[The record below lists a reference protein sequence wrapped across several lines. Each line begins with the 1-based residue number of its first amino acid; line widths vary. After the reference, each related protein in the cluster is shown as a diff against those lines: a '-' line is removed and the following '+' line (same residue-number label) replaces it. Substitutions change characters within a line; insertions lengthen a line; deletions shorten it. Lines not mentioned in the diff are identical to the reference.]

1 MAMSAKI
8 AVPNS
13 LAGSLLVAMP
23 QMSDP
28 RFERAVI
35 FMCAHNEE
43 GAMGLVINKLFEQL
57 SFGDLLDQLEIP
69 SGPRTQQIRV
79 HAGGPV
85 EAGRG
90 FVLHSDDY
98 LREGTMPVDSGF
110 ALTAT
115 TDILRAIATTD
126 AKRRPAL
133 VVGFAA
139 ETENVVAH
147 AQKKLVAKGCDWI
160 LANDV
165 SEGTHTFGGDSNAV
179 HLVTANAVEDW
190 PRMSKPEVAARLA
203 ERIAAA
209 FSETS
214 SKKNAKKGS

>member
-35 FMCAHNEE
+35 YMCAHNEE
-43 GAMGLVINKLFEQL
+43 GAKGLVINKLFDQL

-115 TDILRAIATTD
+115 TDILRAIADGDGPRTS
-126 AKRRPAL
+126 
-133 VVGFAA
+133 
-139 ETENVVAH
+139 
-147 AQKKLVAKGCDWI
+147 I
-160 LANDV
+160 LALGYAGWGPGQLEQEFVANGWLHVPADPELVFGADLEHKWLLALNKLGV
-165 SEGTHTFGGDSNAV
+165 SPSV
-179 HLVTANAVEDW
+179 L
-190 PRMSKPEVAARLA
+190 
-203 ERIAAA
+203 
-209 FSETS
+209 S
-214 SKKNAKKGS
+214 SQAGHA

>member
-35 FMCAHNEE
+35 YMCAHNEE
-43 GAMGLVINKLFEQL
+43 GAMGLVINKLFDQL

-115 TDILRAIATTD
+115 TDILRAIADGDGPRTS
-126 AKRRPAL
+126 
-133 VVGFAA
+133 
-139 ETENVVAH
+139 
-147 AQKKLVAKGCDWI
+147 I
-160 LANDV
+160 LALGYAGWGPGQLEQEFVANGWLHVPADPELVFGADLEHKWLLALNKLGV
-165 SEGTHTFGGDSNAV
+165 SPSV
-179 HLVTANAVEDW
+179 L
-190 PRMSKPEVAARLA
+190 
-203 ERIAAA
+203 
-209 FSETS
+209 S
-214 SKKNAKKGS
+214 SQAGHA

>member
-1 MAMSAKI
+1 MSAKI

-43 GAMGLVINKLFEQL
+43 GAMGLVVNKLFDQL
-57 SFGDLLDQLEIP
+57 SFGDLLDQLEIAA
-69 SGPRTQQIRV
+69 GPRMQQIRV

-98 LREGTMPVDSGF
+98 LHEGTMPVDSGF

-115 TDILRAIATTD
+115 TDILRALAEGEGPRTSIL
-126 AKRRPAL
+126 AL
-133 VVGFAA
+133 GYAGWGPGQLEQEFAA
-139 ETENVVAH
+139 NGWLHVPADPE
-147 AQKKLVAKGCDWI
+147 LV
-160 LANDV
+160 
-165 SEGTHTFGGDSNAV
+165 FGGDLE
-179 HLVTANAVEDW
+179 HKWL
-190 PRMSKPEVAARLA
+190 LA
-203 ERIAAA
+203 LNKLGI
-209 FSETS
+209 SPSVLS
-214 SKKNAKKGS
+214 SQAGHA

>member
-35 FMCAHNEE
+35 YMCAHNEE
-43 GAMGLVINKLFEQL
+43 GAMGLVINKLFDQL
-57 SFGDLLDQLEIP
+57 SFGDLLEQLEIP

-115 TDILRAIATTD
+115 TDILRAIAEGDGPRTS
-126 AKRRPAL
+126 
-133 VVGFAA
+133 
-139 ETENVVAH
+139 
-147 AQKKLVAKGCDWI
+147 I
-160 LANDV
+160 LALGYAGWGPGQLEQEFV
-165 SEGTHTFGGDSNAV
+165 
-179 HLVTANAVEDW
+179 ANGW
-190 PRMSKPEVAARLA
+190 LHVAADPELVFGADLEHKWLLA
-203 ERIAAA
+203 LNKLGV
-209 FSETS
+209 SPSVLS
-214 SKKNAKKGS
+214 SQAGHA

>member
-1 MAMSAKI
+1 MSAKI
-8 AVPNS
+8 AVPSS

-23 QMSDP
+23 QMSDQ

-43 GAMGLVINKLFEQL
+43 GAMGLVVNKLFDQL
-57 SFGDLLDQLEIP
+57 SFTDLLDQLDIER
-69 SGPRTQQIRV
+69 GPRTQPIRV

-115 TDILRAIATTD
+115 TDILRAIAEGEGPRTS
-126 AKRRPAL
+126 
-133 VVGFAA
+133 
-139 ETENVVAH
+139 
-147 AQKKLVAKGCDWI
+147 I
-160 LANDV
+160 LALGYAGWGPGQLEQEFV
-165 SEGTHTFGGDSNAV
+165 SNGWLHVPADPELVFGADLEHKWLLSLNKLGVSPSV
-179 HLVTANAVEDW
+179 L
-190 PRMSKPEVAARLA
+190 
-203 ERIAAA
+203 
-209 FSETS
+209 S
-214 SKKNAKKGS
+214 SQAGHA

>member
-23 QMSDP
+23 QMSDQ

-43 GAMGLVINKLFEQL
+43 GAMGLVVNKLFDQL
-57 SFGDLLDQLEIP
+57 SFTDLLDQLDIER
-69 SGPRTQQIRV
+69 GPRTQQIRV

-115 TDILRAIATTD
+115 TDILRAIAEGEGPRTS
-126 AKRRPAL
+126 
-133 VVGFAA
+133 
-139 ETENVVAH
+139 
-147 AQKKLVAKGCDWI
+147 I
-160 LANDV
+160 LALGYAGWGPGQLEQEFV
-165 SEGTHTFGGDSNAV
+165 SNGWLHVPADPELVFGADLEHKWLLS
-179 HLVTANAVEDW
+179 L
-190 PRMSKPEVAARLA
+190 SKLGVSPSVL
-203 ERIAAA
+203 
-209 FSETS
+209 S
-214 SKKNAKKGS
+214 SQAGHA

>member
-1 MAMSAKI
+1 MSAKI

-43 GAMGLVINKLFEQL
+43 GAMGLVVNKLFDQL
-57 SFGDLLDQLEIP
+57 SFSDLLDQLEIP

-98 LREGTMPVDSGF
+98 LHEGTMPVESGF

-115 TDILRAIATTD
+115 TDILRAIADGQGPRTS
-126 AKRRPAL
+126 
-133 VVGFAA
+133 
-139 ETENVVAH
+139 
-147 AQKKLVAKGCDWI
+147 I
-160 LANDV
+160 LALGYAGWGPGQLEQEFVANGWLHVPADPDLVFGADLEHKWLLALNKLGV
-165 SEGTHTFGGDSNAV
+165 SPSV
-179 HLVTANAVEDW
+179 L
-190 PRMSKPEVAARLA
+190 
-203 ERIAAA
+203 
-209 FSETS
+209 S
-214 SKKNAKKGS
+214 SQAGHA

>member
-35 FMCAHNEE
+35 FVCAHNEE
-43 GAMGLVINKLFEQL
+43 GAMGLVVNKLFDQL
-57 SFGDLLDQLEIP
+57 SFGDLLDQLEITA
-69 SGPRTQQIRV
+69 GPRMQQIRV

-98 LREGTMPVDSGF
+98 LHEGTMPVDSGF

-115 TDILRAIATTD
+115 TDILRAIAEGEGPRTS
-126 AKRRPAL
+126 
-133 VVGFAA
+133 
-139 ETENVVAH
+139 
-147 AQKKLVAKGCDWI
+147 I
-160 LANDV
+160 LALGYAGWGPGQLEQEFASNGWLHVPADPELV
-165 SEGTHTFGGDSNAV
+165 FGADLE
-179 HLVTANAVEDW
+179 HKWL
-190 PRMSKPEVAARLA
+190 LA
-203 ERIAAA
+203 LNKLGI
-209 FSETS
+209 SPSVLS
-214 SKKNAKKGS
+214 SQAGHA

>member
-1 MAMSAKI
+1 MVMSAKV

-23 QMSDP
+23 QMSDS

-35 FMCAHNEE
+35 FMCAPNEE
-43 GAMGLVINKLFEQL
+43 GAMGLVVNKLFDQL
-57 SFGDLLDQLEIP
+57 SFRDLLDQLEIP
-69 SGPRTQQIRV
+69 AGPRTQQIRV

-115 TDILRAIATTD
+115 TDILRAIADGDGPRTS
-126 AKRRPAL
+126 
-133 VVGFAA
+133 
-139 ETENVVAH
+139 
-147 AQKKLVAKGCDWI
+147 I
-160 LANDV
+160 LALGYAGWGPGQLEQEFV
-165 SEGTHTFGGDSNAV
+165 SNGWLHVPADPELVFGADLEHKWLLA
-179 HLVTANAVEDW
+179 L
-190 PRMSKPEVAARLA
+190 SKLGVSPSVL
-203 ERIAAA
+203 
-209 FSETS
+209 S
-214 SKKNAKKGS
+214 SQAGHA